1 MPTRYSIKKFSIKQQ
16 MKGQIKPIPPSVDP
30 KRVSKHFDIVFG
42 FDFHIIKVGMIP
54 VPCPVTPFGA
64 LIFDVMDYIHITLP
78 AFPQIQPKNEDGSG
92 MKFAF
97 APMQMGGTVQVNG
110 LYKGAATSGLLSLP
124 PTVPPLP
131 KFAKVAKKLNLLHL
145 ILPKPLF
152 LLPPL
157 APHDGEVSH
166 GSKKV
171 LVEGMEMTGQFN
183 NVYSCADFGSVLLTN
198 PTGFFNNYLT
208 AVAVCLPVGSPVYV
222 GGPFVQHKLTGLEI
236 ANALLM
242 MGVMKGLGFAKKMLG
257 KLLTKLNKLIASK
270 NPKLFNLCKNVQ
282 PFICKY
288 LGEPVDVAT
297 GRLYG
302 AIQGFELKGPLP
314 FVWKAKYFSDTKYR
328 GELGIGILHSYSHT
342 LMVDDREGVVGFID
356 ADGITMAFPTLTPGE
371 EFFHPTYKW
380 TLHRDAETPDYYLTN
395 KQGERYDFTRW
406 QDGDGWQHLK
416 RITDRNGFSIRFSF
430 DYDRRLTFA
439 TDSAGRTVR
448 FVNNEEGQIIKIE
461 IPDAV
466 GSGYQTAVS
475 YVYDEEGRMVSFSD
489 LTGGEQTLEWNK
501 DSKLAARSF
510 KRGDRFTFRYDKK
523 GRCTAAEGPDGVF
536 SYYFKYDKGVTIV
549 TDSMGVEKRYYHS
562 NGIVTKESDSR
573 GGETLYQYDWNQNLI
588 AREAADGKSC
598 LYNYDGRGNLISAQ
612 IPGNGV
618 TKIGYNRQDLP
629 ISVRT
634 PGGAEWKYEYDEC
647 GNLLKQET
655 ADGRESTCIWADGLL
670 KEIRDSISGTTAIHY
685 NSQDLL
691 SEIIRPDGAKEEWER
706 DGHGNVLTYVNMKG
720 AITRYI
726 YDAADRVT
734 EARYSDGNV
743 RNFKYGKTG
752 LISEIV
758 DKDSGVML
766 YYDLFGNIRTRVQAG
781 ASMQF
786 GYDKEGRLIKITN
799 EQSEQYTFH
808 RDGEGDVIE
817 EIGFDGIRRTYERDY
832 TGLVQ
837 QMRMNNDNRF
847 ITTYG
852 YDEGNRICEISRP
865 DGAMEEFEYNAS
877 GLLTKAINNAATV
890 EFTYDKLGRILK
902 ESCNGNEVT
911 SSYNKQGLRECIS
924 SSLGANIHYE
934 YNPQGDLTSISADD
948 WRSDYK
954 RDVMGLE
961 TEASMPGNILKE
973 TIRDDIG
980 RVTEQK
986 IAKNHSVL
994 DEKSYLWGTSDRLLS
1009 VIINGGQRRY
1019 EYNSR
1024 GYLVKTFFEDG
1035 QVQYRVP
1042 DRAGNLFES
1051 PELRGRTYGA
1061 GGRLEKQGDWKFKYD
1076 SLGNLIKKSQFWGDT
1091 WKYEWN
1097 SAGMLSK
1104 VIRPDG
1110 EEVSF
1115 QYDALGRRISKDC
1128 RTYSTKWVWDGN
1140 VPLHE
1145 CKEVYSW
1152 DYTQEKGT
1160 YLKTVPKP
1168 LITWVFEEG
1177 TFVPVAKL
1185 SNQKSYSIVSN
1196 YMGTPEAMYDSDGNR
1211 TWSCDL
1217 DSYGRVRGFTGKLTD
1232 CPFRYQGQYEDE
1244 ETGLY
1249 YNRFRYYSPNM
1260 GGYISQDPIK
1270 LNGGF
1275 ALYSYVKCS
1284 NSQLDLLGLVELGT
1298 GGFSVYGLYKP
1309 GAIEPYYIGITNQG
1323 VDVRAGQHADDGR
1336 FRAGDSHV
1344 EFKSDLKIEEARGWE
1359 QALIETKGTKT
1370 STIGESFR
1378 NPDGTLKNVDTG
1390 NKVASFDHNRI
1401 DDRGIAFQ
1409 TEYEKAMKEMNNEK
1423 NIISCSQ

>member
-1 MPTRYSIKKFSIKQQ
+1 MGIRYSIKKISIKRQ
-16 MKGQIKPIPPSVDP
+16 MDEQIKPLSPSVDP
-30 KRVSKHFDIVFG
+30 RRVSKHFDIVFG

-64 LIFDVMDYIHITLP
+64 LIFDVMDYIHVTIP

-110 LYKGAATSGLLSLP
+110 FYKGSATSGLLSLP

-145 ILPKPLF
+145 VLPKPLF

-166 GSKKV
+166 GSEKV

-208 AVAVCLPVGSPVYV
+208 GVAVCLPVGSPVYV

-242 MGVMKGLGFAKKMLG
+242 MGVMKGLSFAKKMLG
-257 KLLTKLNKLIASK
+257 KLLTKLNNLIAGK
-270 NPKLFNLCKNVQ
+270 NPKLFNLCKNIQ

-302 AIQGFELKGPLP
+302 AIRGFELKGPLP

-342 LMVDDREGVVGFID
+342 LMVNEQEGVVGFID

-380 TLHRDAETPDYYLTN
+380 TLHRDAQTPDYYLTN
-395 KQGERYDFTRW
+395 KQGERNDFTRW
-406 QDGDGWQHLK
+406 ADEDGWRHLE

-430 DYDRRLTFA
+430 DYDRCLALA
-439 TDSAGRTVR
+439 TDSTGRIVR
-448 FVNNEEGQIIKIE
+448 FTNNKEGQIIKIE

-466 GSGYQTAVS
+466 GKGYQTAMS
-475 YVYDEEGRMVSFSD
+475 YVYDEVGRMVSFSD
-489 LTGGEQTLEWNK
+489 LTNVEQTLEWYK
-501 DSKLAARSF
+501 DNTLAARSF
-510 KRGDRFTFRYDKK
+510 KCGDRFTFCYDKK

-536 SYYFKYDKGVTIV
+536 SYFFKYNKGVTIV
-549 TDSMGVEKRYYHS
+549 TDSMGVEKRYYHCG
-562 NGIVTKESDSR
+562 GIVTKEINSR
-573 GGETLYQYDWNQNLI
+573 GGETLYQYDWNQNLM
-588 AREAADGKSC
+588 AREAPDGKSC
-598 LYNYDGRGNLISAQ
+598 LYNYDKRGNLVSAQ

-618 TKIGYNRQDLP
+618 TKIAYNSQDLP
-629 ISVRT
+629 VSVHT
-634 PGGAEWKYEYDEC
+634 PGGAEWKYAYDER

-655 ADGRESTCIWADGLL
+655 ADGREVTYIRGSGLL
-670 KEIRDSISGTTAIHY
+670 KEIRDSISGTTIIHY

-691 SEIIRPDGAKEEWER
+691 CEIIRPGEAREEWER
-706 DGHGNVLTYVNMKG
+706 DGHGNVLAYVNVKG
-720 AITRYI
+720 ATTRYI
-726 YDAADRVT
+726 YDAADRVV
-734 EARYSDGNV
+734 EAQYPDGNI
-743 RNFKYGKTG
+743 RKIKYGKTG
-752 LISEIV
+752 LASEIV
-758 DKDSGVML
+758 DKDNGMML
-766 YYDLFGNIRTRVQAG
+766 YYDLFGHIYCRVQAG
-781 ASMQF
+781 ASINF
-786 GYDKEGRLIKITN
+786 GYDTEGRLVRVTN
-799 EQSEQYTFH
+799 EHSEQYFFY

-837 QMRMNNDNRF
+837 TMRLNNDNRQ

-852 YDEGNRICEISRP
+852 YDEGNRISEITRP
-865 DGAMEEFEYNAS
+865 DGAKDEFEYNVS
-877 GLLTKAINNAATV
+877 GLLTKAINDAATV

-902 ESCNGNEVT
+902 ESCNGNEVI

-924 SSLGANIHYE
+924 SNLGAEIHYG
-934 YNPQGDLTSISADD
+934 YNQQGDLTSISADG
-948 WRSDYK
+948 WQSDYK
-954 RDVMGLE
+954 RDVMGFE
-961 TEASMPGNILKE
+961 TEVSMPGNIFKE
-973 TIRDDIG
+973 TIRDKIG

-986 IAKNHSVL
+986 TVKGYSIL

-1009 VIINGGQRRY
+1009 VLINGEQRRY

-1024 GYLVKTFFEDG
+1024 GYPVNTFFEDG
-1035 QVQYRVP
+1035 EVQYRIP
-1042 DRAGNLFES
+1042 DRVGNLFDS
-1051 PELRGRTYGA
+1051 PELRGRTYGI

-1076 SLGNLIKKSQFWGDT
+1076 SLGNLVKKSQFWGDR

-1115 QYDALGRRISKDC
+1115 RYDALGRRISKEC
-1128 RTYSTKWVWDGN
+1128 RIYSTKWVWDGN
-1140 VPLHE
+1140 IPLHE

-1152 DYTQEKGT
+1152 DYTEEKGT

-1168 LITWVFEEG
+1168 MITWVFEEG

-1185 SNQKSYSIVSN
+1185 FNKESYSIVSN
-1196 YMGTPEAMYDSDGNR
+1196 YMGTPEAMYDSKGKE

-1217 DSYGRVRGFTGKLTD
+1217 DSYGQVRKFTGNLCD
-1232 CPFRYQGQYEDE
+1232 CPWRFQGQYEDE

-1249 YNRFRYYSPNM
+1249 YNRFRYYDSSI
-1260 GGYISQDPIK
+1260 GSYISQDSIRLHSRE
-1270 LNGGF
+1270 LNLYAYVHDVNRWVDIFGLFPFYRGSKAGEIPSF
-1275 ALYSYVKCS
+1275 EPRVGEYKINKETGLVQPTHGVSVFNNPDSVSGKGYVPHEVDVSTVPDTLKIEQRGKDSNHYEIMPKEAMPESDYKEALSEIKCS
-1284 NSQLDLLGLVELGT
+1284 N
-1298 GGFSVYGLYKP
+1298 
-1309 GAIEPYYIGITNQG
+1309 
-1323 VDVRAGQHADDGR
+1323 
-1336 FRAGDSHV
+1336 
-1344 EFKSDLKIEEARGWE
+1344 
-1359 QALIETKGTKT
+1359 
-1370 STIGESFR
+1370 
-1378 NPDGTLKNVDTG
+1378 
-1390 NKVASFDHNRI
+1390 
-1401 DDRGIAFQ
+1401 
-1409 TEYEKAMKEMNNEK
+1409 
-1423 NIISCSQ
+1423 